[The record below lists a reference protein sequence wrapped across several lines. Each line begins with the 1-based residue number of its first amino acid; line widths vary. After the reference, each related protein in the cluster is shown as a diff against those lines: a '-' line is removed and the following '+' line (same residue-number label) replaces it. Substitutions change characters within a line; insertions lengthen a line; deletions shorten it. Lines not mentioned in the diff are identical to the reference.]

1 VEVAVPNHLDHESGV
16 AIAID
21 DPSKIGE
28 ARRSANAV
36 AAAIGLS
43 ETDAGRF
50 AILASEAATN
60 ITKHAGH
67 GDMVIRS
74 LGAAGRLGAEVIAI
88 DAGPGIPDLQRALA
102 DGYSTAGSPGT
113 GLGAIARLATAF
125 DIYTAAGA
133 GTVLVAR
140 VFPARTATPEE
151 DRRFEI
157 GAVRVAKRG
166 EYACG
171 DDWRIAVTNGRAML
185 AVADG
190 LGHGQS
196 AAEASRRAVDAA
208 VERSAGQPGMIVAHV
223 HSALRSTRGA
233 ALAIAEL
240 DSTAASV
247 RYAGLGNISASIVST
262 QDSKSLVSYN
272 GIAGHEARKIQEFV
286 YDWPPGA
293 LLVVHSDGLS
303 GRWDLARYPG
313 LAFRDPSVVAGV
325 LYRDFSRG
333 RDDALVVVVR
343 AAARTAAEWR
353 GSGPPSRRP
362 RS

>member
-1 VEVAVPNHLDHESGV
+1 MPDRFDHESGV
-16 AIAID
+16 AISID
-21 DPSKIGE
+21 DPSKVGE
-28 ARRSANAV
+28 ARRSANAI

-67 GDMVIRS
+67 GDIVLRS
-74 LGAAGRLGAEVIAI
+74 LGIGGRLGAEVIAI
-88 DAGPGIPDLQRALA
+88 DAGPGIADLPRALS
-102 DGYSTAGSPGT
+102 DGYSTAGSSGT
-113 GLGAIARLATAF
+113 GLGAMSRLATAF

-140 VFPARTATPEE
+140 I
-151 DRRFEI
+151 DRPRASTSNDTRPFEV
-157 GAVRVAKRG
+157 GVVRVPKRG

-171 DDWRIAVTNGRAML
+171 DDWGITVADGRAML

-190 LGHGQS
+190 LGHGPS
-196 AAEASRRAVDAA
+196 AADASRRAVDVA
-208 VERSAGQPGMIVAHV
+208 VERSADQPGMIVAQV

-240 DSTAASV
+240 DPRGASV
-247 RYAGLGNISASIVST
+247 RYAGLGNIAASIVSPRE
-262 QDSKSLVSYN
+262 SKSLVSYN
-272 GIAGHEARKIQEFV
+272 GIAGHEARKIQEFA
-286 YDWPPGA
+286 YDWPVGA

-303 GRWDLARYPG
+303 GRWDIGRYPG
-313 LAFRDPSVVAGV
+313 LSLRHPSVVAGV

-333 RDDALVVVVR
+333 RDDAVVVVVR
-343 AAARTAAEWR
+343 AAARMAA
-353 GSGPPSRRP
+353 
-362 RS
+362 